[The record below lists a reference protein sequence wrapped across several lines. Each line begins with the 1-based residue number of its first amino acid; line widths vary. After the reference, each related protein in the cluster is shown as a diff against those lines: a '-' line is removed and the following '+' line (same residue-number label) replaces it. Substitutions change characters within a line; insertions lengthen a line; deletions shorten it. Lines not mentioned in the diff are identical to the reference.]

1 MSLALRP
8 RVEAKEERRMEIRE
22 IEEMLRLRRSTSEDV
37 ASGTEFNEFVKNDK
51 THQFE
56 IRELA
61 SALSGFIKQFR
72 VEGIEAFV
80 WREFMEKVK
89 PEVVRMMKENRQ
101 MKVLKNFS
109 SEMERDSEFRILMK
123 EEATG
128 DFREWYHFT
137 SILRNTNRLTVDLTS
152 NSQILFKGRKQ
163 Y

>member
-128 DFREWYHFT
+128 DFRE
-137 SILRNTNRLTVDLTS
+137 
-152 NSQILFKGRKQ
+152 
-163 Y
+163 

>member
-51 THQFE
+51 THQLE

-72 VEGIEAFV
+72 VEELKLLDGESS
-80 WREFMEKVK
+80 WKK
-89 PEVVRMMKENRQ
+89 PNQK
-101 MKVLKNFS
+101 S
-109 SEMERDSEFRILMK
+109 
-123 EEATG
+123 
-128 DFREWYHFT
+128 
-137 SILRNTNRLTVDLTS
+137 
-152 NSQILFKGRKQ
+152 
-163 Y
+163 